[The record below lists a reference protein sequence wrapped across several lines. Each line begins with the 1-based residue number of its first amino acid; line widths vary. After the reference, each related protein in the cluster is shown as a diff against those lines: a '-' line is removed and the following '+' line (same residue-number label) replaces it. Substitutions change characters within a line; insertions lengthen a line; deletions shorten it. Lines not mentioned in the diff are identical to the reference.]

1 MTGTFSQHA
10 QLLTSQHF
18 NVQRKAPL
26 RASRDV
32 IMSRRIKYVTH
43 RARKPQVSGV
53 EAGCSSEEQL
63 PSCSRPLGFT
73 LRLHTDRS
81 PSPSSPSYQP
91 AAWLGSHHRERL
103 IESYA
108 VFFPECAVHV
118 FFFVQWPLQ
127 KTHFPFSLNLS
138 LPLPLSK
145 ASLCGVRGR
154 EGECGFNQSAGQ
166 PPPLIIRS
174 TLRLAEAR
182 GRGRWVKESAR

>member
-32 IMSRRIKYVTH
+32 IMSRRIKFVTH

-73 LRLHTDRS
+73 LRLHMDRS

-118 FFFVQWPLQ
+118 FFLYSGHY
-127 KTHFPFSLNLS
+127 KRLTFPFLS
-138 LPLPLSK
+138 TSRFLCLFLKPLS
-145 ASLCGVRGR
+145 AVSE
-154 EGECGFNQSAGQ
+154 EGKGNVDSIKVQGSHLLLLFAA
-166 PPPLIIRS
+166 L
-174 TLRLAEAR
+174 
-182 GRGRWVKESAR
+182 